1 MRSLQLWW
9 ILWVVSFGFFAQMP
23 SPSSSSAP
31 SSLAHRN
38 ERRIRQARIHANLAP
53 YRSPP
58 RLYVGLPLHNVAN
71 APSARPVGDLES
83 HRAAH
88 RGADREQLALQDTPS
103 RRRRRIPANR
113 AGDENR
119 APSPT
124 PAVCRYIAQP
134 VFAGV
139 GTPPDSQRP
148 SLPPNKRSLGQQ
160 RRQEREH
167 QAAAAA
173 QVSQPEQLHAP
184 ENRREAGQR
193 RRRER
198 ERREREDRE
207 RHAQENQQQLR
218 VEREQ
223 HEQAGQGRNHD
234 NQLLTP
240 PATHRREQAI
250 AQNLEMVTSGLN
262 PLLLLALAV
271 AVVNVLSPQL
281 AGPT

>member
-9 ILWVVSFGFFAQMP
+9 IFWVVLFVFFAQMP
-23 SPSSSSAP
+23 SPSSSFAP

-38 ERRIRQARIHANLAP
+38 ERRIRQARIRANLAP

-58 RLYVGLPLHNVAN
+58 RLYAGLPLQDVGN
-71 APSARPVGDLES
+71 APSARLVGDLES
-83 HRAAH
+83 HRTAL
-88 RGADREQLALQDTPS
+88 RGADREQQLALQDTPS

-124 PAVCRYIAQP
+124 PAVRRYIAQP

-139 GTPPDSQRP
+139 GTPPDSQRL

-160 RRQEREH
+160 RRQERER
-167 QAAAAA
+167 QAAAAP
-173 QVSQPEQLHAP
+173 QVSQPEQPHAP
-184 ENRREAGQR
+184 ENRCEAGQR

-250 AQNLEMVTSGLN
+250 VQNLEMVLN
-262 PLLLLALAV
+262 CNTPPPRHLI
-271 AVVNVLSPQL
+271 VLRLQL
-281 AGPT
+281 

>member
-1 MRSLQLWW
+1 MRSLLLWW
-9 ILWVVSFGFFAQMP
+9 ILWVVSFGFFTQMR
-23 SPSSSSAP
+23 SPSSPSET

-58 RLYVGLPLHNVAN
+58 RLYAGLPLHDVGN

-88 RGADREQLALQDTPS
+88 RGADREQQLALQDTPS

-113 AGDENR
+113 TDENR

-124 PAVCRYIAQP
+124 PAVRRHIAQASNDGRN
-134 VFAGV
+134 VN
-139 GTPPDSQRP
+139 TRLRQLHKYP
-148 SLPPNKRSLGQQ
+148 SLSSRTHPKTVAKRGN
-160 RRQEREH
+160 EGG
-167 QAAAAA
+167 
-173 QVSQPEQLHAP
+173 V
-184 ENRREAGQR
+184 NVN
-193 RRRER
+193 
-198 ERREREDRE
+198 D
-207 RHAQENQQQLR
+207 ENQQQLR

-250 AQNLEMVTSGLN
+250 GQNLEMVLN
-262 PLLLLALAV
+262 CNTPPPLHLI
-271 AVVNVLSPQL
+271 VLRLQL
-281 AGPT
+281 